1 MKNDNTRITT
11 LEPREQPTA
20 KQIID
25 ELRESILAASAMGVF
40 ERLLRCHNTRR
51 CLWAGQ
57 HNDGRLGE
65 EDKDLPVFRWKGA
78 PDLRVPLADKFVR
91 WLSMLRM
98 SVFNRGD
105 MRIGPRRVDKEQ
117 SATDMAGVWQDTM
130 DYFHCV
136 QEWNFAKGFEL
147 FCTCV
152 EEFGYSIIL
161 GDWQRKQRNETLTV
175 TTQQL
180 TDVLLQA
187 AQDELFQQAMS
198 ELPEGTE
205 LDPES
210 VLTDDVERALVEKIS
225 AELEMMLAMAGNP
238 TPAQLESVMRI
249 DDRMTESEAAKVL
262 RALRKSPGEPA
273 EYFAPKD
280 DGGVPIVE
288 GYVPFVNCLHS
299 HDLTVQYAGQAE
311 FFAVPKFWSE
321 ARIRERALLEK
332 WHKAGTET
340 LIKDHK
346 NKFWHEL
353 TVNTGISV
361 PAWGMM
367 GTGIGCEPDM
377 QAMEKVPRWL
387 VVYVW
392 RRVTNKQGLP
402 MVYKAVISPHMPD
415 QILKWEAT
423 DLEELPIVCES
434 AEPATIALLARGVA
448 DIVVDKQ
455 NLVKDTLD
463 SEAARGQLG
472 SNPPLL
478 RTGAQNVGIKPG
490 IEMYAKRSGQSY
502 DGSQFMDVPP
512 VDMGALKVMEKVE
525 QLVEQYY
532 FRSSDTPLEDQQL
545 FRESIIFASK
555 RALVMTNRI
564 VWKQVQEHID
574 SLQVSMING
583 RAVKLDARRDQFK
596 GEADITI
603 GVHLQGYDK
612 GAAENFTKVM
622 GQIMRNDRGGNI
634 DWNEATNIAAQL
646 WAPTYA
652 RRLILTSEAASGKV
666 IDDQE
671 NRIAKMAAGV
681 PVRYEDRVS
690 NPALRRQVLQQ
701 WAEMPGNVERAQT
714 DPLFA
719 EMLNKEQEMLNFQEQ
734 QQTVNPVI
742 GRTGVKPNQPAQA

>member
-1 MKNDNTRITT
+1 MKDDTTRITT

-40 ERLLRCHNTRR
+40 DRLLRCYNTRR

-57 HNDGRLGE
+57 QPDGRLGE
-65 EDKDLPVFRWKGA
+65 DDTDLPVFRWKGA

-117 SATDMAGVWQDTM
+117 SATEMAGVWQDTM

-152 EEFGYSIIL
+152 EEFGYSLIL
-161 GDWQRKQRNETLTV
+161 GDWQRKQRTETLNVTV
-175 TTQQL
+175 QQL

-187 AQDELFQQAMS
+187 AQDELFERAMS
-198 ELPEGTE
+198 ELPEGAE

-210 VLTDDVERALVEKIS
+210 VLTDEVEPALVEKVS

-238 TPAQLESVMRI
+238 TPAQLDRVMRI
-249 DDRMTESEAAKVL
+249 DERMTETEAAKVL

-280 DGGVPIVE
+280 DGGVPVVE
-288 GYVPFVNCLHS
+288 GFVPFVNCLHS

-321 ARIRERALLEK
+321 SRIRERARMEK

-346 NKFWHEL
+346 NKFWNEL
-353 TVNTGISV
+353 TQDLNV
-361 PAWGMM
+361 PGWGMM

-402 MVYKAVISPHMPD
+402 MVCRAVVSPHMPD
-415 QILKWEAT
+415 QMLLWETT

-434 AEPATIALLARGVA
+434 AEPTTIALLARGVC
-448 DIVVDKQ
+448 DLVVDKQ
-455 NLVKDTLD
+455 NHVKDTLD

-478 RTGAQNVGIKPG
+478 RTGATNVGVKPG
-490 IEMYAKRSGQSY
+490 IELYAKRSGQSY
-502 DGSQFMDVPP
+502 DGSKFMEVPV

-525 QLVEQYY
+525 LLVEQYY

-545 FRESIIFASK
+545 FRESVIFASK

-574 SLQVSMING
+574 SLQVGRING
-583 RAVKLDARRDQFK
+583 REVKLDARRDQLG

-612 GAAENFTKVM
+612 DAAANFTKVM
-622 GQIMRNDRGGNI
+622 GQIMQNDRGGNI

-671 NRIAKMAAGV
+671 MRIAKMAAGV

-690 NPALRRQVLQQ
+690 NPGLRRQVLQQ
-701 WAEMPGNVERAQT
+701 WAEMPGNAERAQT

-719 EMLNKEQEMLNFQEQ
+719 EMLTKEQEMLDFQEQ

-742 GRTGVKPNQPAQA
+742 GRTGVKPNQPAAA